1 MYRNNKWFYIIDFIV
16 IVLIF
21 VCFINSRNAEI
32 DSFSVVTN
40 NYTLKSY
47 LKSNYLVSKVDEKSL
62 ESNNSIE
69 IKASESND
77 TMSLEDKK
85 NIKKDETVVNNK
97 NNSIPKKET
106 VIETPKNT
114 VDNVKKETVPVQKQE
129 KVLEKLKGALAGY
142 GPDCYG
148 CTSFRTAT
156 GKYIG
161 DGNIY
166 YEDKEYGK
174 VRIVAG
180 DKSYPFG
187 TIVKINNA
195 FSGKDSTIYA
205 IVLDRGGGVGK
216 GKKFLFDLLFET
228 EKAASLA
235 GSKQNVDFEI
245 LRLGY

>member
-21 VCFINSRNAEI
+21 VCFINSKNTEL
-32 DSFSVVTN
+32 DSFSVISN

-47 LKSNYLVSKVDEKSL
+47 LKSNYLVSKADEEFI

-69 IKASESND
+69 YKTSESNNNAV
-77 TMSLEDKK
+77 LEDKK
-85 NIKKDETVVNNK
+85 DIKKDEIIITNK
-97 NNSIPKKET
+97 NNSISKKET
-106 VIETPKNT
+106 TTETSKNT
-114 VDNVKKETVPVQKQE
+114 ADNVKKETTPIQKQE

-148 CTSFRTAT
+148 CTSFKTAT

-161 DGNIY
+161 NGNIY

-174 VRIVAG
+174 IRIVAG

-187 TIVKINNA
+187 TIVKISNA